1 MSSGFFLFYHI
12 YEIFVKI
19 KIFCK
24 FGVERSYKH
33 IVFSCGN
40 YMTVQLT
47 QNFYVIADTV
57 NPRCTDK
64 YKRKRFIRYFGDND
78 FFGKTVDLLA
88 VCVAPYS
95 NIIVPMCACSPSIFF
110 ARTIS
115 PAQVPKTGIPF
126 SIIFLIG
133 SYKSSL

>member
-47 QNFYVIADTV
+47 QNFYVVADTV

-64 YKRKRFIRYFGDND
+64 YKLKRFILYFVNND
-78 FFGKTVDLLA
+78 LIGKTVELLH
-88 VCVAPYS
+88 V
-95 NIIVPMCACSPSIFF
+95 
-110 ARTIS
+110 
-115 PAQVPKTGIPF
+115 
-126 SIIFLIG
+126 
-133 SYKSSL
+133 

>member
-1 MSSGFFLFYHI
+1 MSSGFLLFYHI

-57 NPRCTDK
+57 NPRRTDK

-88 VCVAPYS
+88 VCIASYG
-95 NIIVPMCACSPSIFF
+95 NIHSTYVRLFALNIFRKNDKSGTSTENRHTVF
-110 ARTIS
+110 NH
-115 PAQVPKTGIPF
+115 
-126 SIIFLIG
+126 IFNRLI
-133 SYKSSL
+133 